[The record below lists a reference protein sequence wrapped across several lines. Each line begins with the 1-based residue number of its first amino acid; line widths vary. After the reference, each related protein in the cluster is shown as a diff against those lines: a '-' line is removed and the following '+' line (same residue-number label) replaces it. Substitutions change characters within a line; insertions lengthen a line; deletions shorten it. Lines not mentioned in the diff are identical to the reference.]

1 MITSPYF
8 WLALIIMTLVI
19 FGSGYDLGSKHTRN
33 NAAAEQLIAVAEAR
47 EEAIEQAKIDQ
58 KTAQNYEA
66 DREIVRII
74 YVRAKEKAHE
84 NIENH
89 PEYGN
94 CSLDD
99 DGLQLYN
106 SHPGR
111 TTPSSASPDS
121 RVSGSTGSI
130 EWQTLNDPNEQP
142 GARADVLRLPGA
154 PQSAIGMVGSGIGG
168 TGSKETLIPAA
179 GLSKHLARQ
188 QQSRVFMQAL
198 PH

>member
-19 FGSGYDLGSKHTRN
+19 FGSGYDLGAKHARN
-33 NAAAEQLIAVAEAR
+33 KAAAEQLEAVAEAR
-47 EEAIEQAKIDQ
+47 IDAIEQVQIDQ

-66 DREIVRII
+66 DRETVRII
-74 YVRAKEKAHE
+74 YVKAKEKAHE

-111 TTPSSASPDS
+111 TTPSPASPDS
-121 RVSGSTGSI
+121 RVSGSAGSI
-130 EWQTLNDPNEQP
+130 GWQDLDDSNEQP
-142 GARADVLRLPGA
+142 GALADVLRLPST
-154 PQSAIGMVGSGIGG
+154 PQGIIGMGGIGG
-168 TGSKETLIPAA
+168 TGTSEKEIAQVTET
-179 GLSKHLARQ
+179 K
-188 QQSRVFMQAL
+188 
-198 PH
+198 